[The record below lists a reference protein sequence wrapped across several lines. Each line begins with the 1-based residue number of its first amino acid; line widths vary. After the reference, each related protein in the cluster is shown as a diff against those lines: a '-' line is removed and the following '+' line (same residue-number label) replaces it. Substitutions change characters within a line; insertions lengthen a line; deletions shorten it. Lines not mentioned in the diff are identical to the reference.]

1 MVIGTLTAEPAMPHT
16 KDLLEELHA
25 HHPGLAI
32 EMRSLNF
39 VNQYEAL
46 ARGEVD
52 VAFLR
57 PPAPPGIQTLH
68 LTEEP
73 RVVCLPADDPLAVHE
88 RISLAQI
95 SDHTFVTMPPESPRV
110 WRDFWA
116 INPRPDGKPIR
127 FGPLAVD
134 VEGVLHLVARGQ
146 VNRFPACL
154 GPRILS
160 APGYSLPGSA
170 GRAPPC
176 TMALSW
182 LAKNRDRPDITLIR
196 NITRTFLTAT
206 GPSRGARC
214 PQPLVREAEVHGP
227 DLHRYGNIYRY
238 GLNTYQDVL
247 PLHAG
252 TEAGFCMRRR
262 STPHT

>member
-1 MVIGTLTAEPAMPHT
+1 
-16 KDLLEELHA
+16 
-25 HHPGLAI
+25 
-32 EMRSLNF
+32 MRSLNF
-39 VNQYEAL
+39 VNQYEGL

-57 PPAPPGIQTLH
+57 PPAPAGIQTLH

-73 RVVCLPADDPLAVHE
+73 RVVCLPADDPLAAHE

-95 SDHTFVTMPPESPRV
+95 SDHAFVTMPPESPRV

-146 VNRFPACL
+146 AIGFLPASARKFY
-154 GPRILS
+154 PR
-160 APGYSLPGSA
+160 PGIRYLDVPD
-170 GRAPPC
+170 APPC

-182 LAKNRDRPDITLIR
+182 FAKNRDCPDITLIR
-196 NITRTFLTAT
+196 NITRMILD
-206 GPSRGARC
+206 RHR
-214 PQPLVREAEVHGP
+214 PQ
-227 DLHRYGNIYRY
+227 
-238 GLNTYQDVL
+238 
-247 PLHAG
+247 
-252 TEAGFCMRRR
+252 
-262 STPHT
+262 